1 MPIRVASRQRNR
13 SSTPSHGGRSPPIAG
28 KENHTELIPFTMFTR
43 PIGFPP
49 ILRCGQRIGRYTFH
63 CLVTVSNINYQC
75 PHCPAKGQHRNTSH
89 GWLARLHTSAIAHV
103 QLSNF
108 RVCRRLILPCFG
120 VQSFAMSRSKLFALS
135 SCPYPITSACFCQ
148 ALFLWFFRDFF
159 WIHPRHVPAGNL
171 LPCMV
176 ILLIGR
182 WCYPIQSC

>member
-120 VQSFAMSRSKLFALS
+120 VNTLQCHAQNSLLFRAVPILS
-135 SCPYPITSACFCQ
+135 HRLVFVKHFFCDSLGIFFGYIRDTFQQATSCLVWSYC
-148 ALFLWFFRDFF
+148 
-159 WIHPRHVPAGNL
+159 
-171 LPCMV
+171 
-176 ILLIGR
+176 
-182 WCYPIQSC
+182 